1 MCVRQYRNWS
11 SGRAMAALVLSAGL
25 AAAGCGS
32 NTSEQSAADEHAGH
46 AMARVFFVQPT
57 DGATVRSPV
66 HFEFGSE
73 QFAIAPVPQGEI
85 QPQDVRPGIGH
96 FHLGVNTDCLPDG
109 QVIVQAEP
117 WIHFGTGA
125 NTIEMELAPG
135 TYRFVVQ
142 AGDDLH
148 RTFGG
153 CESITVTVVE

>member
-1 MCVRQYRNWS
+1 MRVRQRNWS
-11 SGRAMAALVLSAGL
+11 SGRTAATIVVSLGL
-25 AAAGCGS
+25 AAAGCG
-32 NTSEQSAADEHAGH
+32 TSTTEQPAADEQAGRTT
-46 AMARVFFVQPT
+46 ARVFFVQPR

-66 HFEFGSE
+66 HFEFGSD
-73 QFAIAPVPQGEI
+73 QFTIAPVPQGEI

-135 TYRFVVQ
+135 TYRFVAQ

-153 CESITVTVVE
+153 CETITVTVVE